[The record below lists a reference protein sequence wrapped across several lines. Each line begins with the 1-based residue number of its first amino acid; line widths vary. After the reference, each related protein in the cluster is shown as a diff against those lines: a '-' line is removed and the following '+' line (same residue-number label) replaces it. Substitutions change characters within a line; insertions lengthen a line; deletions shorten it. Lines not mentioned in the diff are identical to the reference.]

1 MLPGLGAA
9 EPTLCAGPILPC
21 REGTPEVGSDA
32 ARILPMRPPR
42 ARTRALRAATLA
54 ACGVVL
60 AACATAQSVQP
71 AATLDASS
79 GAPGASARSASDP
92 AAPTGWGPTVG
103 ELAAAQ
109 ELVRNW
115 TPAQLAGQ
123 VIVGRW
129 QGTDPA
135 EAARLVADLD
145 LAGVQLTGT
154 NIVDADQ
161 VRAVT
166 TAVTAA
172 SAATGRDFPPVIA
185 VDQEGGEVAHL
196 AGVAVDLP
204 PFSVA
209 GRAVVAPS
217 GGEGTVQSAM
227 SAVALELRS
236 LGFTWVFAPDADVAA
251 DDGSTFIGDRAASG
265 DAATA
270 SRAVAAAVNGY
281 TSAGMACTLKHFPGH
296 GGTSDDSHQVLP
308 RIDASLTEL
317 QARELLPFQAGIAA
331 GAPGVM
337 VGHLDVGALE
347 SGVAS
352 SMSAPTYRLLRD
364 QLHFNGVAITDSL
377 GMGAVMERSSPAVDA
392 LKAGADLLLMPADT
406 RLAHAQVTAAIA
418 SGEVGRAQVEQA
430 AARVVA
436 LQHWQQRAA
445 AAAPVPADATA
456 QAAARVGDMRAAAD
470 DAP

>member
-1 MLPGLGAA
+1 MTVGAGGGWKA
-9 EPTLCAGPILPC
+9 K
-21 REGTPEVGSDA
+21 RN
-32 ARILPMRPPR
+32 PPW
-42 ARTRALRAATLA
+42 LA
-54 ACGVVL
+54 AALVVSVL
-60 AACATAQSVQP
+60 AATAP
-71 AATLDASS
+71 A
-79 GAPGASARSASDP
+79 
-92 AAPTGWGPTVG
+92 
-103 ELAAAQ
+103 
-109 ELVRNW
+109 
-115 TPAQLAGQ
+115 
-123 VIVGRW
+123 
-129 QGTDPA
+129 
-135 EAARLVADLD
+135 
-145 LAGVQLTGT
+145 
-154 NIVDADQ
+154 
-161 VRAVT
+161 
-166 TAVTAA
+166 
-172 SAATGRDFPPVIA
+172 
-185 VDQEGGEVAHL
+185 
-196 AGVAVDLP
+196 
-204 PFSVA
+204 
-209 GRAVVAPS
+209 
-217 GGEGTVQSAM
+217 
-227 SAVALELRS
+227 
-236 LGFTWVFAPDADVAA
+236 
-251 DDGSTFIGDRAASG
+251 
-265 DAATA
+265 AATA